1 MKKVIVVAIFYL
13 FGVQSIAH
21 SQVVVIAHK
30 NSPVNNISSV
40 SLSNLYL
47 GEINKLSNGTKV
59 IPLDLKK
66 GNEAKEIF
74 YEAILGRSV
83 RKMQGYWMEKLLTGR
98 GKPPKSFSSEEGL
111 LREVASNISAIGY
124 VSIANVNGDVK
135 VLTLDGAKPGENGY
149 KLN

>member
-1 MKKVIVVAIFYL
+1 MKKIIVVMMFFF
-13 FGVQSIAH
+13 FGLHSIAH
-21 SQVVVIAHK
+21 SQVVIIAHK
-30 NSPVNNISSV
+30 NNPVNNISSA

-74 YEAILGRSV
+74 YEAIFGKSV
-83 RKMQGYWMEKLLTGR
+83 AKMQGYWMEKLLTGR

-111 LREVASNISAIGY
+111 IREVASDISAIGY
-124 VSIANVNGDVK
+124 VSVANVTGDVK
-135 VLTLDGAKPGENGY
+135 VLALDGAKPGENGY

>member
-1 MKKVIVVAIFYL
+1 MKKVIVVTIFYL
-13 FGVQSIAH
+13 FGIQSIAH

-30 NSPVNNISSV
+30 NSPVSNISSA

-74 YEAILGRSV
+74 YEAIFGKSV
-83 RKMQGYWMEKLLTGR
+83 TKMQGYWMEKLLTGR

-111 LREVASNISAIGY
+111 LREVASDISAIGY
-124 VSIANVNGDVK
+124 VSISNVNGDVK